1 MSLSLVDTWTVL
13 RDVTVTDGHV
23 DSIERCDCHW
33 WTGGR
38 MYRMDRCDCHLWIHG
53 LYEEMLLL
61 LVDTWTVWIDVT
73 VTGGH
78 Y

>member
-1 MSLSLVDTWTVL
+1 MYCMDICHCHWC
-13 RDVTVTDGHV
+13 GHM
-23 DSIERCDCHW
+23 DSIERCHCHW

-61 LVDTWTVWIDVT
+61 LLDTWTVWIDVT